1 MKKLTKT
8 QKKIYRIFDGTKKYS
23 LTEASKIV
31 KEISSFTCFNS
42 SIEITIRLG
51 LDPRKANQKIRGIVK
66 LPFGSGKSFRVLALV
81 ETDKQFEAKE
91 AGADFI
97 GYEEYLSKINE
108 GWTEID
114 VIITT
119 PTIMP
124 KLGRLGK
131 ILGPKKL
138 MPNPHLGTVTTEIR
152 KAIKEV
158 KLGRGKIEFRADSFG
173 IVHASIGKASFEAF
187 KIKEN
192 SIELINTLHQ
202 IKPPSTKG
210 LFFKSI
216 FLSGTM
222 TPGVR
227 VDVNN
232 I

>member
-8 QKKIYRIFDGTKKYS
+8 QKKIYQSFDGTKIYS

-31 KEISSFTCFNS
+31 KEISSYTCFNS
-42 SIEITIRLG
+42 SIEIAIRLG
-51 LDPRKANQKIRGIVK
+51 VDPKKANQIIRGIAK
-66 LPFGSGKSFRVLALV
+66 LPFGSGKYFRVLALV
-81 ETDKQFEAKE
+81 ESDKQFEEAKQ

-97 GYEEYLSKINE
+97 GYEEYISKINE

-119 PTIMP
+119 PLIMP

-138 MPNPHLGTVTTEIR
+138 MPNPKTGTVTTEIGR
-152 KAIKEV
+152 SIKEV
-158 KLGRGKIEFRADSFG
+158 KLGKISFKGDRYG
-173 IVHASIGKASFEAF
+173 IVHATIGKASFESF

-192 SIELINTLHQ
+192 SIELVNTLYH
-202 IKPPSTKG
+202 IKPSSIKG
-210 LFFKSI
+210 VYIKSI

-222 TPGVR
+222 TPGVK
-227 VDVNN
+227 VDVNS